1 MAQILTNGTGCQA
14 PNGHCCSSSQRH
26 LEFQNWYSS
35 MSSNEFLSKMACVV
49 VTDWKTIS
57 ILERK
62 QIFAYYLYTNTFF
75 YLFHAVIIQLDKKL
89 AKNLCIQK
97 NTLINKNEMGKNA
110 LNLYQKFCRIS
121 ELFSKISKPL
131 HLYNISKSCSRVVTA
146 ISLSNE
152 VKFLAMSCL
161 GDSFWGTS

>member
-1 MAQILTNGTGCQA
+1 MTGRWYMAQILTNGTGCQA

-49 VTDWKTIS
+49 VTDWNTIP

-75 YLFHAVIIQLDKKL
+75 YLFHAVIIQLDKNL

-97 NTLINKNEMGKNA
+97 NKLINKSEMGKKCP
-110 LNLYQKFCRIS
+110 KFVP
-121 ELFSKISKPL
+121 KI
-131 HLYNISKSCSRVVTA
+131 
-146 ISLSNE
+146 LSH
-152 VKFLAMSCL
+152 F
-161 GDSFWGTS
+161 GTFF